1 MLRFPILDL
10 KMFEFTNW
18 TLEEGN
24 GQWQTSVKPPTDSTE
39 NHEDPSE
46 LFLEDEIAIVRQ
58 FQFSSEAQSMSVI
71 VRDLSSNLFKIFCK
85 GSPEKLKMIADP
97 KTIPDDFHTVLD
109 KYAENGYRVIAVGMR
124 VLPSNFKAVK
134 IDKLIRSEVEKDI
147 QFLGLIVFENRI
159 KKETKPI
166 IEELHNANMRS
177 IMVTGDHIQTALSVA
192 RECRMITSNTVI
204 IVKADEDHGKAQ
216 YYCYLNNNAV
226 QPFQMQSTETKLTMD
241 YTFATDGKSFN
252 IIRDHFPEV
261 FDRLCTR
268 GSVFARMTPDQKE
281 FLIEELQELGYYVAM
296 CGDGANDC
304 GALKAAHAGI
314 SLSEAEA
321 SVASPFTSK
330 RPNISCVPDLI
341 REGRAALVTSIGI
354 FKYMAGY
361 SLTQYAT
368 VIFMYEFDTNLTD
381 LQYLYIDLFLI
392 TVFAFFFGMTKAYEG
407 ELAKRPPNS
416 SLVHIIPIMS
426 LLLQLML
433 IVPFQMGAL
442 FYTQGQDWFVPFNYS
457 NPDYS
462 GTSAEDI
469 FKESSIELK
478 EVLYLFF
485 SILQYCQLFS

>member
-1 MLRFPILDL
+1 
-10 KMFEFTNW
+10 
-18 TLEEGN
+18 
-24 GQWQTSVKPPTDSTE
+24 
-39 NHEDPSE
+39 
-46 LFLEDEIAIVRQ
+46 
-58 FQFSSEAQSMSVI
+58 
-71 VRDLSSNLFKIFCK
+71 
-85 GSPEKLKMIADP
+85 
-97 KTIPDDFHTVLD
+97 
-109 KYAENGYRVIAVGMR
+109 
-124 VLPSNFKAVK
+124 
-134 IDKLIRSEVEKDI
+134 
-147 QFLGLIVFENRI
+147 
-159 KKETKPI
+159 
-166 IEELHNANMRS
+166 
-177 IMVTGDHIQTALSVA
+177 
-192 RECRMITSNTVI
+192 
-204 IVKADEDHGKAQ
+204 
-216 YYCYLNNNAV
+216 
-226 QPFQMQSTETKLTMD
+226 
-241 YTFATDGKSFN
+241 
-252 IIRDHFPEV
+252 
-261 FDRLCTR
+261 
-268 GSVFARMTPDQKE
+268 
-281 FLIEELQELGYYVAM
+281 M

-462 GTSAEDI
+462 GTTAEDI

-478 EVLYLFF
+478 EVCTYFLF
-485 SILQYCQLFS
+485 ILLAVLPTILWFFNFRKTILPVGKITQSLSFRRSNISSSRTSFPNLNPTENGSFLT